1 MLLLGTLWIIKKEV
15 PRIPKIGGI
24 VDDDFSD
31 DIKEEKMADFE
42 EDNLKMPASGV
53 VVDQEKNDDHED
65 EEEDSESA
73 DESASE

>member
-15 PRIPKIGGI
+15 PHIPKIGGI

-31 DIKEEKMADFE
+31 EIESEEKADFE
-42 EDNLKMPASGV
+42 ENNFKMPSSGV
-53 VVDQEKNDDHED
+53 VVDQEKNEKD
-65 EEEDSESA
+65 EEEDIELA